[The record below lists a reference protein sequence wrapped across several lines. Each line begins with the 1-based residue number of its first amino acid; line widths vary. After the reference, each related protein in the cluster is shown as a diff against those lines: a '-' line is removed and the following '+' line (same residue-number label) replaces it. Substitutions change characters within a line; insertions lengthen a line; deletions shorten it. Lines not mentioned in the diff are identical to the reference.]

1 MVGDGAGRYRDIGA
15 KRCHA
20 HLFCS
25 KEEKKRGYGMREDGM
40 EGMKKKKG
48 RGKER
53 RMAEDWTREEE
64 K

>member
-1 MVGDGAGRYRDIGA
+1 
-15 KRCHA
+15 
-20 HLFCS
+20 
-25 KEEKKRGYGMREDGM
+25 MREDGM

-64 K
+64 NEKKRKELEEEWKETGSG